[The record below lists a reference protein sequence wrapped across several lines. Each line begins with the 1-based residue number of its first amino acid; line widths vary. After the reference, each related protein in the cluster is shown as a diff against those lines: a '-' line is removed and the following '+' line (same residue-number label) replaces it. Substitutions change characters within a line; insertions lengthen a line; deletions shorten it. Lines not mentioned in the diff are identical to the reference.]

1 MRALYLTGFAIIG
14 LTGCSGGGMTD
25 VDPNGP
31 VVTAADFTLV
41 EGGGWSGNL
50 TYLDY
55 GSEKRVTI
63 PATASVD
70 VISSTTLKYSIS
82 YPKEPW
88 EDTKAKIKLSQ
99 SGRVL
104 DGHVVMSR
112 ETRPDGSVA
121 LKTLHQG
128 EDNNQPAEIRL
139 TYVLSASKFVIEK
152 DVRFEASAEFMNRNI
167 YRFLR

>member
-1 MRALYLTGFAIIG
+1 
-14 LTGCSGGGMTD
+14 
-25 VDPNGP
+25 
-31 VVTAADFTLV
+31 
-41 EGGGWSGNL
+41 
-50 TYLDY
+50 
-55 GSEKRVTI
+55 
-63 PATASVD
+63 
-70 VISSTTLKYSIS
+70 
-82 YPKEPW
+82 
-88 EDTKAKIKLSQ
+88 
-99 SGRVL
+99 
-104 DGHVVMSR
+104 MSR